1 MTPTEPISVSGGSSR
16 ANRAAAVLRV
26 TSGNFIEQFDF
37 FLFGF
42 YATSIS
48 KIFFPSTSDFASLML
63 TFVTIT
69 CDVPSSVVT

>member
-1 MTPTEPISVSGGSSR
+1 MTRREPIAATSGVSPMT
-16 ANRAAAVLRV
+16 RAAAVLRV

-48 KIFFPSTSDFASLML
+48 KIFSRPPASL
-63 TFVTIT
+63 
-69 CDVPSSVVT
+69 PR